1 MEKKNKAMIISYIG
15 IIAVIF
21 IWGVI
26 PLAKKEFI
34 GGSYSASIY
43 SAITTFSSACALLLL
58 SAKKLKLLNRNY
70 FKIAIPTGACV
81 GCAVIF
87 QALAYNFNTS
97 PTNQA
102 FLENLSCVTVPV
114 ILFIAIRKKPSVLT
128 ILASLICLCSSM
140 VLAGVFVVGLHF
152 STADIL
158 NALAGLLYGVNIA
171 VTGMYAKKY
180 VASLYVM
187 IQLFV
192 QAIFSLSTA
201 LIFNFVSIGGK
212 PIDPFIF
219 TPNVWLI
226 LCIAG
231 IGILSNAVCWTVR
244 TTAMKHVSPNV
255 VAVLMPFSAVVTGV
269 FAIIA
274 GQDSP
279 SYSLLI
285 GALLGLAAS
294 FISSASDIRENL
306 KEAKADESA
315 ENAS

>member
-1 MEKKNKAMIISYIG
+1 MEKKNRALILSYIG

-26 PLAKKEFI
+26 PLAKKAFI
-34 GGSYSASIY
+34 GDSYSASIY
-43 SAITTFSSACALLLL
+43 SAITTFSAATVLLLL
-58 SAKKLKLLNRNY
+58 SVKKLKLINRGY
-70 FKIAIPTGACV
+70 FKIAIPTGMCVAC
-81 GCAVIF
+81 ALIF

-102 FLENLSCVTVPV
+102 FLENLSCVTVPI
-114 ILFIAIRKKPSVLT
+114 ILFVAIRKKPSFLT
-128 ILASLICLCSSM
+128 VSASVICLFSSM
-140 VLAGVFVVGLHF
+140 VLAGVFVTGLRF

-158 NALAGLLYGVNIA
+158 NALAGFLYGVNIA
-171 VTGMYAKKY
+171 VTGIYAKKY

-192 QAIFSLSTA
+192 QAIFSFATA
-201 LIFNFVSIGGK
+201 LAFNFICIGGS
-212 PIDPFIF
+212 PIDRFIF

-226 LCIAG
+226 LAIAG
-231 IGILSNAVCWTVR
+231 IGILSNAVCWTLR

-274 GQDSP
+274 GQDEP
-279 SYSLLI
+279 TYSLLI
-285 GALLGLAAS
+285 GAILGLVAS
-294 FISSASDIRENL
+294 FISSASDIRENS
-306 KEAKADESA
+306 KKSEQEEIS
-315 ENAS
+315 